1 MIYADIIIDLSLEKL
16 DRSFQYAVPPSLKD
30 RVFPGCQVLVPF
42 GKGDRKV
49 RGYVISLSET
59 PAIDIEKIRPILE
72 VIETGGKPGGEEQ
85 LLKLSIWIKNH
96 YGGTL
101 SQALK
106 VVFPIRKS
114 VGRRVRRTVI
124 PLLSPDELNAA
135 ADQFSLK
142 HNAARERTLRAL
154 ACSGEI
160 EESLLKGKLNIDS
173 SVLKGLEERGFL
185 RLETVEGYRNPKI
198 SGDENRERHVLSG
211 DQEEVLKAFKK
222 DLELKLN
229 ETYLIRGITGSGKTL
244 IYIEMI
250 EEVVKSGRQ
259 AIMLI
264 PEIALTFQTVMR
276 FHARF
281 GNRVSYMHSRLS
293 PGERFDQFERARN
306 GEIDVMIGPRS
317 ALFTPFND
325 LGIIIIDEEHESSY
339 KSETVPKYHTRE
351 TAAKR
356 AEIAGASFVLGSATP
371 SLEARYMAE
380 RGESRLFTL
389 DSRPTGGTLP
399 NVSVVDMRD
408 ELKNGNRTM
417 FSGKLLSLMEDRLRK
432 NEQIMLFLNRRGY
445 SGTISCRKCGKAI
458 KCPHCDVTLTSHN
471 NGFLICHYCGY
482 KIREVKECPSCGS
495 KYLGGFR
502 AGTEKIEEGVK
513 KIFPEARILR
523 MDADTTKKKEDY
535 QTILTGFKEHK
546 ADILIGTQMI
556 VKGHDFPLVTL
567 VGIVLADLSLNASD
581 YRAAERTFDLLTQA
595 AGRAGR
601 GDRPGE
607 VVIQTYVPEHYSIEA
622 AACQDY
628 NMFYSRE
635 IGYRSLMSYPPVSHM
650 LKVLIEGKNGE
661 KAGKEAED
669 LVKEVSSF
677 NEERKTEG
685 KGFFIL
691 GPAPDAISKIKDVYR
706 FVFFVKDSDY
716 ETLCDV
722 RERLEKYRRKMGKYD
737 NIVSYDFDG

>member
-1 MIYADIIIDLSLEKL
+1 MTYADIIIDLSLEKL
-16 DRSFQYAVPPSLKD
+16 DRSFQYAVPESLRD

-42 GKGDRKV
+42 GKGDRRI

-59 PAIDIEKIRPILE
+59 PAIDIEKIRPILD
-72 VIETGGKPGGEEQ
+72 VIEAGGKMGGEEQ
-85 LLKLSIWIKNH
+85 LLNLSIWIKNH

-114 VGRRVRRTVI
+114 VGRRVRRNVI
-124 PLLSPDELNAA
+124 PLLSPEELNEA
-135 ADQFSLK
+135 ADRFSLK

-160 EESLLKGKLNIDS
+160 DESLLKGKLNIDS
-173 SVLKGLEERGFL
+173 TVLKALEEKGFL

-198 SGDENRERHVLSG
+198 SVVETKERHVLSE
-211 DQEEVLKAFKK
+211 DQEEVLRAFKK

-276 FHARF
+276 FHSRF

-371 SLEARYMAE
+371 SLEAQYMAE
-380 RGESRLFTL
+380 RGISRLFTL

-399 NVSVVDMRD
+399 NVSVVDMRE
-408 ELKNGNRTM
+408 ELKTGNRTM
-417 FSGKLLSLMEDRLRK
+417 FSGKLLSLMEDRLNK

-471 NGFLICHYCGY
+471 NGYLICHYCGY
-482 KIREVKECPSCGS
+482 KIKEVKECPSCGS

-535 QTILTGFKEHK
+535 QTILSSFKEHK

-581 YRAAERTFDLLTQA
+581 YRASERTFDLLTQA

-650 LKVLIEGKNGE
+650 LKVLIEGKNEE

-669 LVKEVSSF
+669 LVTEISSF
-677 NEERKTEG
+677 NEEMKSRG

-716 ETLCDV
+716 EILSAV
-722 RERLEKYRRKMGKYD
+722 RERLEKYRRKIAKYD